1 MLRKKTRA
9 PGGGRK
15 PLDPEVA
22 QSVKV
27 MVRINSNF
35 RNELLALAAKHQPHT
50 RQANLSAEIK
60 RALRYWVD
68 RHQIWQAH
76 NSLFGTAVAV
86 LVDRIEG
93 VSGKTWLDDAMTRE
107 LVRSRVVKLVCHILT
122 PLSKRV
128 TIPAEVRKDADVVL
142 TLLKAAIPRP
152 GSPRLGRPTV
162 IIDDQGLA
170 TILQDLGGWGLGE
183 GRVNVE
189 TRPALVARR
198 EREQDEQAWA
208 DAVRTDTAA
217 AFMNYVQK
225 YSSGAHAT
233 EARERLAALNEQKG
247 RK

>member
-1 MLRKKTRA
+1 MAEKKTRA
-9 PGGGRK
+9 PGSGRK
-15 PLDPEVA
+15 ALDPNDA

-27 MVRINSNF
+27 MVRIRPEF
-35 RNELLALAAKHQPHT
+35 RDQLLALAAKHQPHT
-50 RQANLSAEIK
+50 RKANLSAEIK
-60 RALRYWVD
+60 RALQYWVG
-68 RHQIWQAH
+68 RHQIGQAH

-86 LVDRIEG
+86 LADRIEG

-142 TLLKAAIPRP
+142 TLLKAAMPRP

-170 TILQDLGGWGLGE
+170 TILQDLGWGLGE

-198 EREQDEQAWA
+198 EQEQDEKAWA
-208 DAVRTDTAA
+208 DAVRTGTPA

-225 YSSGAHAT
+225 FSSGVHAT
-233 EARERLAALNEQKG
+233 EARERLVALNEQRG